1 MTWWTRGASRPSLTR
16 GWWLGLV
23 FLGLTGSWC
32 VEAQGQTHEAVAE
45 ALFAEGK
52 QLYLEGRYT
61 EACEKL
67 AQSHKADPA
76 GGTVLLLAMC
86 YEKEGRSASAWVK
99 YSEALAMARRDGRAD
114 RADRAEATLAKL
126 QESLTY
132 LSLKLSQ
139 EISQLEG
146 LELRLDGVVI
156 PPLGDAAVPID
167 PGLHTLTVAAPGH
180 RSYRTEFA
188 ARPPKE
194 LLTIEI
200 PPLDPLPEEPAPE
213 PVAAQKLAPLA
224 PTPTPEPEPSS
235 ATRTWAYV
243 TAGVGVAA
251 LGVGGYL
258 GYRAFVLDDEAD
270 RLCGAGTTECTDP
283 KGVSTSEKATERW
296 TIGSLVAGGG
306 VAALATATV
315 LFVVS
320 SHDEPS
326 STIAA
331 RAQARPG
338 GMWLGVAA
346 RY

>member
-1 MTWWTRGASRPSLTR
+1 MSRLSQAAWTRLAL
-16 GWWLGLV
+16 
-23 FLGLTGSWC
+23 FGLTWAWS
-32 VEAQGQTHEAVAE
+32 VTAQSQTHEAVAE
-45 ALFAEGK
+45 ALFTEGK
-52 QLYLEGRYT
+52 QLYTEGRYS

-99 YSEALAMARRDGRAD
+99 YAEALAIARRDGRT
-114 RADRAEATLAKL
+114 DRAERAETARVEL
-126 QESLTY
+126 EERLTY
-132 LSLKLSQ
+132 LGLRLAP
-139 EISQLEG
+139 EVTQLEG

-180 RSYRTEFA
+180 RSYRSEFA

-194 LLTIEI
+194 TLTVEV
-200 PPLDPLPEEPAPE
+200 PPLERLPEEPLPE
-213 PVAAQKLAPLA
+213 PAAEPTTVPLAPL
-224 PTPTPEPEPSS
+224 PTPEPERSS

-251 LGVGGYL
+251 LGVGGYF
-258 GYRAFVLDDEAD
+258 GYRAFTLDDQAD
-270 RLCGAGTTECTDP
+270 ELCGANTTTCTDP
-283 KGVSTSEKATERW
+283 KGVSVSEKATDRW

-306 VAALATATV
+306 IAALATATV

-320 SHDEPS
+320 GKDEPS
-326 STIAA
+326 PAITAD
-331 RAQARPG
+331 AQARPG
-338 GMWLGVAA
+338 GMWLAVSG